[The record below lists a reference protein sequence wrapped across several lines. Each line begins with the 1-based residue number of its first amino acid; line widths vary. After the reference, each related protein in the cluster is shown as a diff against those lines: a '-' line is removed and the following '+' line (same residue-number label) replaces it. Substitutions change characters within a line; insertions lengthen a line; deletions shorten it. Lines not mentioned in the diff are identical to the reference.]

1 VCVYEG
7 GGVGRVRHVFLL
19 FSKKKIQVCLE
30 ATFFCL
36 FCVKRE
42 NLKKKQ
48 ISSVAHLSQLGHHVC
63 LCFFLRVFVFLYF
76 FFTPT
81 GVYQGG

>member
-1 VCVYEG
+1 VYEG
-7 GGVGRVRHVFLL
+7 GGGWSCQTRISSF
-19 FSKKKIQVCLE
+19 FQKKNSSVLRGD
-30 ATFFCL
+30 FFCL